1 MPHAKPSELPNGG
14 GGRWPA
20 TNDHF
25 RSVQWGDLEVGFTTT
40 AGPVDT
46 TELNRVGGLAGGVCP
61 CPHYGY
67 VFHGAITAMYPGTGK
82 PDEVIS
88 AGEVYFIPAGHVL
101 KYDEQTDHLEFNP
114 AFALQQCMDAMQ
126 RTADM
131 ADGSR
136 RSVPPGASASDLAEN
151 E

>member
-1 MPHAKPSELPNGG
+1 MPHARPADLPNGG

-20 TNDHF
+20 ANDHF
-25 RSVQWGDLEVGFTTT
+25 RSAQWGDLEVGYTTT

-67 VFHGAITAMYPGTGK
+67 VFEGSITAVYPDTGK

-101 KYDEQTDHLEFNP
+101 KYDRQTDHLEFNP

-126 RTADM
+126 RTAD
-131 ADGSR
+131 
-136 RSVPPGASASDLAEN
+136 LAARATINRTEI
-151 E
+151 

>member
-1 MPHAKPSELPNGG
+1 MPHARPADLPNGG

-20 TNDHF
+20 ANDHF
-25 RSVQWGDLEVGFTTT
+25 RSAQWGDLEVGYTTT

-67 VFHGAITAMYPGTGK
+67 VFEGSITAVYPDTGK

-101 KYDEQTDHLEFNP
+101 KYDRQTNHLEFNP

-126 RTADM
+126 RTAD
-131 ADGSR
+131 
-136 RSVPPGASASDLAEN
+136 LAAQATINRTEI
-151 E
+151 